1 MLCIQNTLWEGDA
14 QNVKDSRMLM
24 PKTRGCRKRCDR
36 VTSNQNM
43 TWKHLYG
50 LETPNECFVL
60 KTRNSETCIYL
71 ANNSYLSVNIL
82 LDKVSPLFVQEFF
95 FVYHVFHKLCKH
107 RVQIYNWA
115 QNCVGCSC
123 KRDYNVFIL
132 WLKNNP
138 FYSQN
143 RE

>member
-1 MLCIQNTLWEGDA
+1 MLFIQNTLLEGDA

-36 VTSNQNM
+36 VTSNQDM
-43 TWKHLYG
+43 TWKQLYG

-71 ANNSYLSVNIL
+71 ANNISVNIL

-95 FVYHVFHKLCKH
+95 L
-107 RVQIYNWA
+107 
-115 QNCVGCSC
+115 
-123 KRDYNVFIL
+123 FIL
-132 WLKNNP
+132 FFTSSVNTEYKYITGLRIANDAVASATF
-138 FYSQN
+138 FYFAT
-143 RE
+143 